1 MRGLLRRRIRDQ
13 GGDVVFPA
21 LLFASPPVPQFPCSG
36 SAARQQDQ
44 PVGPWGHPGAVSAP
58 MGSRRG
64 GRAKQSLPRC
74 WHPHAQGCLSSRQ
87 MCGCKETQL
96 CREGRSV
103 VGAARHVSIPQPTL
117 PRDLP
122 LSLGHRR
129 GGVRGFTPN
138 PMLAPALPCPPLAS
152 SQLEVS
158 VLHLYRPRGTQPA
171 RAKLGGSNGRTG
183 AHHPPWH
190 PLCVPHA
197 WQGRWPLSQQLWQCL
212 CHMFGHCDLPWSV
225 AGWRAATGAG
235 FGQGACAG

>member
-87 MCGCKETQL
+87 MCGVQGDPAVQRGQEHGGCCETHVHPSAHASP
-96 CREGRSV
+96 GPPAVPRSPAWWGTWLHPKPHAGPSPPV
-103 VGAARHVSIPQPTL
+103 PPARVQPAGGFGSASL
-117 PRDLP
+117 PPKGNSAGESETRRLQR
-122 LSLGHRR
+122 SHRR
-129 GGVRGFTPN
+129 TP
-138 PMLAPALPCPPLAS
+138 PPPAPALRPPRLAGP
-152 SQLEVS
+152 VAA
-158 VLHLYRPRGTQPA
+158 VATAMAVP
-171 RAKLGGSNGRTG
+171 
-183 AHHPPWH
+183 
-190 PLCVPHA
+190 VPHV
-197 WQGRWPLSQQLWQCL
+197 
-212 CHMFGHCDLPWSV
+212 WSL
-225 AGWRAATGAG
+225 
-235 FGQGACAG
+235 